1 MTEII
6 EQFSRYIITGLGV
19 LIILICIVSLL
30 RRRAFLKDNATLTN
44 VSTGE
49 RIILKTFETS
59 IGRSK
64 ACDVI
69 LNHGTVSRFHAVIAL
84 GKKSW
89 TVTDTF
95 SKTGTFI
102 NMKRIKR
109 KAVIQNGDTVS
120 FGTASYKFETLYGDG
135 GAVNENNAVKNPKNA
150 SVPVYVSALIND
162 AQDAVYRLD
171 VSECIIGRNPQ
182 LCEITLS
189 QPTVSGKHARLY
201 HTSRGW
207 NIEDLNSK
215 AGVKVNGKYI
225 SQKTKLNDGDIIN
238 LGGVKLMFCLRY
250 EKVNK

>member
-19 LIILICIVSLL
+19 LILLICFVSLL
-30 RRRAFLKDNATLTN
+30 RRKAVFKDKAALTN

-49 RIILKTFETS
+49 RIILKSFETS
-59 IGRSK
+59 VGRSK

-109 KAVIQNGDTVS
+109 KAAIRNGDTVS
-120 FGTASYKFETLYGDG
+120 FGTASYKFETIY
-135 GAVNENNAVKNPKNA
+135 VNKTNENSSAQTDSNKND
-150 SVPVYVSALIND
+150 SVPLYVSALIND
-162 AQDAVYRLD
+162 VQDAVYRLD
-171 VSECIIGRNPQ
+171 VSECVLGRNPD
-182 LCEITLS
+182 LSDIVLS
-189 QPTVSGKHARLY
+189 QPTVSGRHARLY

-215 AGVKVNGKYI
+215 AGIKINGQRI
-225 SQKTKLNDGDIIN
+225 NQKTKLNDGDVIN
-238 LGGVKLMFCLRY
+238 IGGVKLMFCLRY
-250 EKVNK
+250 EKVK